1 MITEFTTKFPNLW
14 SASIQLNGYILWHWF
29 TEHFKESGVKQKQ
42 EGEMPGKKYCEEG
55 FPLNNTGMVLF
66 FLDGVL

>member
-1 MITEFTTKFPNLW
+1 MCDLQVSN
-14 SASIQLNGYILWHWF
+14 SMVILWNWF

-42 EGEMPGKKYCEEG
+42 EGEMPGRKKNCDEG
-55 FPLNNTGMVLF
+55 FPPNNTGMLLF